1 MQMLDSLARLSVA
14 DIGCSDHEMVEIKI
28 LREVRKISSGL
39 KIVDFKRTYLVL
51 FKKLVGRIL

>member
-1 MQMLDSLARLSVA
+1 
-14 DIGCSDHEMVEIKI
+14 MVGIKI

-39 KIVDFKRTYLVL
+39 KTVDFKRTYLGL